1 MREDGGGGEDRGCSG
16 SEFRVGV
23 GNEGKV
29 R

>member
-1 MREDGGGGEDRGCSG
+1 MRSYGGVGEDRGYSG